1 MQAKTVGGTYYKYFE
16 SYLVIALIY
25 LVLCVVFNRLFL
37 FIEKKMAGKK
47 DYVLAVEYMEDKA

>member
-25 LVLCVVFNRLFL
+25 LVLCVAFNRLFL
-37 FIEKKMAGKK
+37 FIGKKMAGKK
-47 DYVLAVEYMEDKA
+47 DYVLAVEYMEDKQ